1 MNAGNIYIGVEAVY
15 EKLLAQFKDVASKS
29 EQAGK
34 GAGKA
39 FSDGFAEN
47 AKDGSSKIVAD
58 IERKLKSALGAT
70 AITNALRAAL
80 RAGAEGQDWKDAILA
95 GIKSIPIVGPLTQAF
110 EDAIKIA
117 TGRAEQDAER
127 ARAAAKQEQQ
137 REYSRQ
143 REQTAALERDD
154 IAKRGLDRQE
164 ARLRKEIASA
174 VDAEDKRLEAR
185 KKAELEVFRLARQRD
200 SDLAKA
206 FRDDRKAAIRQ
217 TYEDEAALVEQ
228 NLQREYRLIEQAE
241 AEVAADRAKKDQ
253 ERIAKQLEGFQ
264 KDISDLEQ
272 KRIDFGKEIGT
283 TSTAFGT
290 FRFAAYTDDEKK
302 RVDQS
307 ILAEIRAIKDRAAQ
321 LASGGIS

>member
-15 EKLLAQFKDVASKS
+15 EKLLAQFKDVATRS

-39 FSDGFAEN
+39 FADGFSEN
-47 AKDGSSKIVAD
+47 AKEGSSKIVAE
-58 IERKLKSALGAT
+58 IERKFKAALGAT

-95 GIKSIPIVGPLTQAF
+95 GIKSLPLVGPLTQAF

-117 TGRAEQDAER
+117 TGQAEKDADR
-127 ARAAAKQEQQ
+127 AREAARQQQQ

-154 IAKRGLDRQE
+154 IAKRALDRQE

-174 VDAEDKRLEAR
+174 VDAEDKRAEAR
-185 KKAELEVFRLARQRD
+185 KKAELELFRLARQRD
-200 SDLAKA
+200 ADLSKA

-228 NLQREYRLIEQAE
+228 NLQREYRLIEKAE
-241 AEVAADRAKKDQ
+241 SEIEADRAEKTR
-253 ERIAKQLEGFQ
+253 ERIAKELEGLQ
-264 KDISDLEQ
+264 SNIADLEQ

-283 TSTAFGT
+283 TSTSFGT
-290 FRFAAYTDDEKK
+290 FRFAAYTDEEKK

-321 LASGGIS
+321 IASGGIS

>member
-15 EKLLAQFKDVASKS
+15 EKLLAQFKDVATRS

-39 FSDGFAEN
+39 FADGFSEN
-47 AKDGSSKIVAD
+47 AKEGSSKIVAE
-58 IERKLKSALGAT
+58 IERKFKAALGAT

-95 GIKSIPIVGPLTQAF
+95 GIKSLPLVGPLTQAF

-117 TGRAEQDAER
+117 TGQAEKDADR
-127 ARAAAKQEQQ
+127 AREAARQQQQ

-154 IAKRGLDRQE
+154 IAKRALDRQE

-174 VDAEDKRLEAR
+174 VDAEDKRAEAR
-185 KKAELEVFRLARQRD
+185 KKAELELFRLARQRD
-200 SDLAKA
+200 ADLSKA

-228 NLQREYRLIEQAE
+228 NLQREYRLIEKAE
-241 AEVAADRAKKDQ
+241 SEIEADRAEKTRD
-253 ERIAKQLEGFQ
+253 RIAKELEGLQ
-264 KDISDLEQ
+264 SNISDLEQ

-283 TSTAFGT
+283 TSTSFGT
-290 FRFAAYTDDEKK
+290 FRFSAYTDEEKK
-302 RVDQS
+302 RIDQQ
-307 ILAEIRAIKDRAAQ
+307 IVEEIRAIKERAAQ
-321 LASGGIS
+321 IASGGIS

>member
-15 EKLLAQFKDVASKS
+15 EKLLSQFKDVASKS

-34 GAGKA
+34 TSGKA

-58 IERKLKSALGAT
+58 IERKFKAALGAT

-95 GIKSIPIVGPLTQAF
+95 GVKSIPLVGPLTQAF
-110 EDAIKIA
+110 EDAIRIA

-154 IAKRGLDRQE
+154 IAKRSLDRQE

-185 KKAELEVFRLARQRD
+185 KKAELEIFRLARQRD

-217 TYEDEAALVEQ
+217 TYEDEVALVDQ
-228 NLQREYRLIEQAE
+228 NLQREYRLIQKAE
-241 AEVAADRAKKDQ
+241 DEIAADKAKKDQ
-253 ERIAKQLEGFQ
+253 ERIAKELEAFQ

-307 ILAEIRAIKDRAAQ
+307 ILAEIRAIKERAAQ